1 MMPKLR
7 SLIVWSVVFTQAW
20 SPVLAQTLPISVDR
34 GAPGA
39 KPFVGVSNGV
49 PVINIAPPSAGGV
62 SNNRYTQFNVGPSG
76 VVLNN
81 SGGASQTQLAGQVAG
96 NPMLGNRRAG

>member
-1 MMPKLR
+1 MMSKLR
-7 SLIVWSVVFTQAW
+7 SLIIWSVVFTQVW

-34 GAPGA
+34 NVPGA
-39 KPFVGVSNGV
+39 KPSVGVSNGV

-76 VVLNN
+76 AVLNN
-81 SGGASQTQLAGQVAG
+81 SGGPSQTQLA
-96 NPMLGNRRAG
+96 